1 MKASF
6 AMLGCGY
13 SQEVAERGIALVGRL
28 GYDGIEFWKQ
38 YLDHADL
45 DWVRGA
51 CEARGLTVVQIC
63 PYFDFTTSPE
73 SYEEALREA
82 ERFVD
87 YARRLGALHVR
98 AYTGRTGSAEATDEQ
113 WERAVRGL
121 RLVCEMAAPFGV
133 GVLLET
139 HQLIHSPARLT
150 DTSAATLRLLAPVD
164 HPNLRVSIQ
173 TPLVGET
180 PEYTAEQLGSVVA
193 DVQAHNWIGAT
204 ATSWGKLTYLD
215 AGDLDFAA
223 YMRVLVRQ
231 GFDGYISVD
240 HPNHDPWEQTAERE
254 IRYLRRLIAGE
265 LWAS

>member
-13 SQEVAERGIALVGRL
+13 SQEAAERGISLVGRL

-45 DWVRGA
+45 DWVRAA
-51 CEARGLTVVQIC
+51 CEARGLTIVQIC
-63 PYFDFTTSPE
+63 PYFDFTTSQRT
-73 SYEEALREA
+73 YEETLREA
-82 ERFVD
+82 ERFVR
-87 YARRLGALHVR
+87 YARALGALHVR
-98 AYTGRTGSAEATDEQ
+98 AFTGRTGSADATDEQ

-121 RLVCEMAAPFGV
+121 RLVCDMGAPFGV
-133 GVLLET
+133 GFLLET
-139 HQLIHSPARLT
+139 HQVIHSPACLA
-150 DTSAATLRLLAPVD
+150 DTSAATLRLLDLVD
-164 HPNLRVSIQ
+164 RPNLRVSIQ

-193 DVQAHNWIGAT
+193 DVQGNNWIGAT
-204 ATSWGKLTYLD
+204 ATTWGKLTYLD
-215 AGDLDFAA
+215 AGDLDFAE
-223 YMRVLVRQ
+223 YVRILTRQ

-254 IRYLRRLIAGE
+254 IRYLRRLMAGE
-265 LWAS
+265 LWA